1 MGNRAVLQFG
11 QLRNSLGIYLHWNGG
26 RASVQGFL
34 NAVNQIPE
42 YRGQSKDYKT
52 ARLIQ
57 LIGLFFPGGYSVGVD
72 IASNLDRDNG
82 DNGTYIIDEDQ
93 NNRLESGSLNKDLT
107 IIDRLFINKTEKSFC
122 FIEEINQ
129 EKTDEI
135 CKSLKDKIIKLKEI
149 EKQQEEEEEE
159 EQKKRK
165 KQNQ

>member
-11 QLRNSLGIYLHWNGG
+11 KNPNNSLGIYLHWNGG

-57 LIGLFFPGGYSVGVD
+57 LIGLFFSGGYSVGVD
-72 IASNLDRDNG
+72 IANNLDRDNW
-82 DNGTYIIDEDQ
+82 DNGTYIIDEDK
-93 NNRLESGSLNKDLT
+93 ENKDLA
-107 IIDRLFINKTEKSFC
+107 IIDRLFIKSYFK
-122 FIEEINQ
+122 EEINQ

-135 CKSLKDKIIKLKEI
+135 CELLKDKIIKLKAI
-149 EKQQEEEEEE
+149 EKQQEEEAREKEN
-159 EQKKRK
+159 QKK
-165 KQNQ
+165 KQ